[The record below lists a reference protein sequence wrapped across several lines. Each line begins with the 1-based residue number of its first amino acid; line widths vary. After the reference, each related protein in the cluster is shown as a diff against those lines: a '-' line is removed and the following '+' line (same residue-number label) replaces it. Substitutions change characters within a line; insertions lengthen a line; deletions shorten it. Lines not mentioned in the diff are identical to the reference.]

1 MASLP
6 IDLSVF
12 LIVFVR
18 VGAVAML
25 LPVFS
30 ESTIPAQLR
39 LLLALGLSMG
49 LYGMLSEHVL
59 PAVADDRALPG
70 LVISEMLIGLAMGG
84 IINLLF
90 KAVTI
95 AGGIISLQVGLSSVL
110 VPDPDAGGQSTL
122 VARFITVA
130 ATIVCMSLGVH
141 HLWIAS
147 IVKSYAVFPV
157 GGLPPAQDFARLAI
171 DTIGQSMRLAIGLA
185 APLIAYGI
193 LFNVAL
199 GLAARM
205 APTIQIFFISQPLNI
220 VLGLSILISTMGA
233 VLMVFANAMGAF
245 MQTNWGG

>member
-1 MASLP
+1 MGSPP

-30 ESTIPAQLR
+30 ETTIPAQLR

-49 LYGMLSEHVL
+49 LYGMVSEHVL
-59 PAVADDRALPG
+59 PAVANDRALPG
-70 LVISEMLIGLAMGG
+70 LVVSEMLVGLAMGG

-90 KAVTI
+90 RAMAI
-95 AGGIISLQVGLSSVL
+95 AGGIISLQIGLSSVL
-110 VPDPDAGGQSTL
+110 VPDPDGGGQSPL
-122 VARFITVA
+122 MARFLTVA
-130 ATIVCMSLGVH
+130 ATLVCLGLGVH

-157 GGLPPAQDFARLAI
+157 GGLPPAQDFARLAV
-171 DTIGQSMRLAIGLA
+171 DTIDQSMRLAIGLS
-185 APLIAYGI
+185 APLLAYGI

-205 APTIQIFFISQPLNI
+205 APTIQVFFISQPLHI
-220 VLGLSILISTMGA
+220 MLGFAILIGTLGA
-233 VLMVFANAMGAF
+233 MMMVFANTMGTF
-245 MQTNWGG
+245 MQNGWGG